1 VANIGPIVA
10 HALVNRVARQAGPS
24 TGVISIL
31 LVLLVLLLGGRP
43 G

>member
-10 HALVNRVARQAGPS
+10 HALADRVARQAGPS
-24 TGVISIL
+24 MGVISIL
-31 LVLLVLLLGGRP
+31 VVLLVLLLRGRP